1 MPKLGSYLKLIQYA
15 PMIIGAVKQLRTNS
29 TSEVNEE
36 IAQTK
41 QTLDDIKKNLLSRI
55 EDLENEN
62 ARLKTRIRE
71 VESSVTITRVLVL
84 TSGGAA
90 IVALVL
96 ALIAIIR

>member
-15 PMIIGAVKQLRTNS
+15 PMIIGAVKQLRTS
-29 TSEVNEE
+29 PTSEVNEE